1 MKAKFV
7 LAVLALLPAT
17 GFAGAPTTQAL
28 RGDRR
33 VFDVRAIGPAVPALK
48 YEFAVD
54 PLDRR
59 DGNAAILY
67 LQAGLLVNSDMEDVV
82 DNANDNYTMYHK
94 SPANDR
100 RLLDLI
106 SSNKPLFELLNAAA
120 RCNQCDWNTAGKGLS
135 FESQTPWWKRART
148 LVNLLRA
155 HCRQQLDSGD
165 PEGAVQTIRLEY
177 ALGRNVGKGTP
188 LVAALVG
195 TGITAVAS
203 DSAGELC
210 ARPDSPNLYW
220 AFLSLPHPVVSLRD
234 AMDGERQWHL
244 AQFPLLAKGRN
255 GGITGDDWPLYVKE
269 LAEFSAATHPPNQGP
284 NRVVDQL
291 ALGIAAM
298 PGASRYYSETRH
310 LSLEQ
315 VSKIDSQLVLATY
328 FLEQY
333 QIAIDEQTKIFSLPL
348 NEALERSEKLPAR
361 LKELGIDE
369 TNLASGIIP
378 ALERVPQVFG
388 RPERT
393 EAALTTIEA
402 LRAYAADHGGQ
413 LPAKLED
420 VTDTP
425 VPVNPMT
432 GKMFDYRVENGT
444 ATISD
449 TTSPGSGGEKGY
461 PLVYTLRILKP

>member
-1 MKAKFV
+1 
-7 LAVLALLPAT
+7 
-17 GFAGAPTTQAL
+17 
-28 RGDRR
+28 
-33 VFDVRAIGPAVPALK
+33 
-48 YEFAVD
+48 
-54 PLDRR
+54 
-59 DGNAAILY
+59 
-67 LQAGLLVNSDMEDVV
+67 
-82 DNANDNYTMYHK
+82 
-94 SPANDR
+94 
-100 RLLDLI
+100 
-106 SSNKPLFELLNAAA
+106 
-120 RCNQCDWNTAGKGLS
+120 
-135 FESQTPWWKRART
+135 
-148 LVNLLRA
+148 
-155 HCRQQLDSGD
+155 
-165 PEGAVQTIRLEY
+165 
-177 ALGRNVGKGTP
+177 
-188 LVAALVG
+188 
-195 TGITAVAS
+195 
-203 DSAGELC
+203 
-210 ARPDSPNLYW
+210 
-220 AFLSLPHPVVSLRD
+220 
-234 AMDGERQWHL
+234 
-244 AQFPLLAKGRN
+244 
-255 GGITGDDWPLYVKE
+255 
-269 LAEFSAATHPPNQGP
+269 
-284 NRVVDQL
+284 
-291 ALGIAAM
+291 M